1 MMTMLAIG
9 HMSLTFRFIF
19 VTLALLCFIF
29 GALGYQTNWFRLEML
44 AAGFVFL
51 TFGIWWWDLF
61 ADVIN
66 TN

>member
-1 MMTMLAIG
+1 MTAILAIG

-19 VTLALLCFIF
+19 VSVALLCFLF
-29 GALGYQTNWFRLEML
+29 GALGYQTNWFRLEAL

-51 TFGIWWWDLF
+51 TIGLWWWDLL

-66 TN
+66 Q